1 MPGPSARTATVL
13 TGAVLLLVTGCSSD
27 SGEDRIQTIDAATA
41 AESPVPSTTPAGTV
55 VPLPDRIAAATFDP
69 STGTVAMLTDD
80 ARTLLTV
87 PASDPAAPP
96 REVALPG
103 GIASLSAAR
112 DGLVTVPAGRGVATV
127 NLADGTVSTTPVDA
141 DVQTAALLGDGRI
154 AVGTADGDILEIGSA
169 GTVTHTVDGLVS
181 VDALGVLGDEISAL
195 DRRQTSVTEVD
206 LGGEKLGMALR
217 AGSGATNLVT
227 DGFGRILV
235 TDTNGGA
242 LLSLTADPLMMH
254 QRYPVPNSPY
264 ALAVDANTG
273 MVWVSVTATN
283 EIVGFDLSTGTP
295 VEKRRFPTVRQ
306 PNAIAV
312 DSETG
317 TVFVASGTGDGVQ
330 RIDPATP

>member
-27 SGEDRIQTIDAATA
+27 GGEDKIQTIDAATA
-41 AESPVPSTTPAGTV
+41 AESPVPSNPPAGTV
-55 VPLPDRIAAATFDP
+55 APLDDRIAAATFDP

-87 PASDPAAPP
+87 PAGDPAAPP
-96 REVALPG
+96 REISLPG
-103 GIASLSAAR
+103 GVASLSAPR

-127 NLADGTVSTTPVDA
+127 NLADGTATTTAVDA
-141 DVQTAALLGDGRI
+141 DVQSAALLGDGRI
-154 AVGTADGDILEIGSA
+154 AVGTADGDVLELDAA

-181 VDALGVLGDEISAL
+181 VDALGVVGDEVSAL
-195 DRRQTSVTEVD
+195 DRRQTSVTEVNFD
-206 LGGEKLGMALR
+206 DDRLGMALR

-227 DGFGRILV
+227 DDFGRILV
-235 TDTNGGA
+235 ADTTGGT
-242 LLSLTADPLMMH
+242 LLSFSTDPLMLH

-264 ALAVDANTG
+264 ALAVDATTG
-273 MVWVSVTATN
+273 MVWVTVTATN
-283 EIVGFDLSTGTP
+283 EVVGYDLSTGIP

-306 PNAIAV
+306 PNAVAV

-330 RIDPATP
+330 RIDVATS